1 MRRNPAKNKG
11 FPSGKP
17 LFFSGC
23 SGRDRT
29 CDQVINSQNNVPYA
43 TLSYELR
50 WVNGGYFF
58 NISQTFYLS
67 LTIYFQWQYGQ
78 IFLGETVEMPCDT
91 AYDINAQDDSAN
103 MGIAIIIPMPVKPI
117 TVPIID
123 NIIPK
128 NKEPQPYD

>member
-1 MRRNPAKNKG
+1 MT
-11 FPSGKP
+11 F
-17 LFFSGC
+17 GC
-23 SGRDRT
+23 KTVAIS
-29 CDQVINSQNNVPYA
+29 
-43 TLSYELR
+43 TLDIVY
-50 WVNGGYFF
+50 
-58 NISQTFYLS
+58 YLS
-67 LTIYFQWQYGQ
+67 LTIYFQLQYGQ

-117 TVPIID
+117 IVPIID